1 MFTIRR
7 TCATH
12 KFTSETPAIILLGP
26 PSFGFFS
33 SIKAGKN
40 VMSTSVDSARYNRS
54 QIRNHLQSFENYY
67 LILNITVSIA
77 QMVRL
82 RPIALA
88 SSKNFRD

>member
-1 MFTIRR
+1 
-7 TCATH
+7 
-12 KFTSETPAIILLGP
+12 
-26 PSFGFFS
+26 
-33 SIKAGKN
+33 
-40 VMSTSVDSARYNRS
+40 VMSTSVDCAEYYNNRS

-77 QMVRL
+77 QMVSL